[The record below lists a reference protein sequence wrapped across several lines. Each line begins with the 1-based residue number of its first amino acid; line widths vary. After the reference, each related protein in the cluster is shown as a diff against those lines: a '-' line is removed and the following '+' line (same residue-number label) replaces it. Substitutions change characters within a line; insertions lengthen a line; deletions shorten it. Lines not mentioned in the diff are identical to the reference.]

1 MGETGKA
8 SQLTRIYCLKQV
20 TIPSRYSI
28 SNRILL
34 ISYANP
40 DLKGIQD
47 AGTQATIKHYIANE
61 QEHFR
66 GDGGNSDTISS
77 DIDDRTLHEVYL
89 PPFAAAV
96 KAGVASVMCSYNT
109 VSLLNRRAVVAG
121 MLMCLPRSILHTLVR
136 TASYSMVS

>member
-8 SQLTRIYCLKQV
+8 SQLTRIYCLKRV
-20 TIPSRYSI
+20 TIPSRYYI
-28 SNRILL
+28 SNRIFL

-109 VSLLNRRAVVAG
+109 VSLLNKRAVVAG
-121 MLMCLPRSILHTLVR
+121 ILMCLSRLILHTLVR